1 MPVISK
7 SWIQAKKSEDY
18 QQLVAPE
25 EHVLISQDLQQMEF
39 HRRTA
44 ISDWKTLTDRQG
56 DRVKLQSDDLESAF
70 MQYAREAIADLD
82 PGLGG

>member
-25 EHVLISQDLQQMEF
+25 EHVLISQDLQQVEF

-44 ISDWKTLTDRQG
+44 ISYCNTLTDRQR
-56 DRVKLQSDDLESAF
+56 DRVKLQSNDLEVAF
-70 MQYAREAIADLD
+70 MQYARSAIADLD
-82 PGLGG
+82 PGLDG